1 MIISYL
7 SIILTVNIGIKTNH
21 YYMISIPL
29 IAIFMPPVIEIFCN
43 KSMNFLLKS
52 FIILYVCIIYTLGC
66 FIPQLYH
73 KINFENIGLEDIN
86 SFVNKN
92 IEEQDKDSVLAL
104 GLFTAPIYLYADIF
118 PCYKYAFMQDY
129 LFYSNPDIAK
139 ETYDY
144 IADNNI
150 KYIFYINLD
159 EVKNKDEIQK
169 LILEKY
175 MIKDSITL
183 LEPNQLKIEPREV
196 VLYELK

>member
-1 MIISYL
+1 
-7 SIILTVNIGIKTNH
+7 
-21 YYMISIPL
+21 
-29 IAIFMPPVIEIFCN
+29 
-43 KSMNFLLKS
+43 
-52 FIILYVCIIYTLGC
+52 
-66 FIPQLYH
+66 
-73 KINFENIGLEDIN
+73 
-86 SFVNKN
+86 
-92 IEEQDKDSVLAL
+92 
-104 GLFTAPIYLYADIF
+104 
-118 PCYKYAFMQDY
+118 MQDY